1 MRLLEELLYV
11 LEKAL
16 LFHVQE
22 RIIKMAASEVITAES
37 NYLNYSTGLLVSI
50 LLCYPEVVTISCN
63 QEQQTMILKFLVVK
77 ECGFEA
83 LQNKLRQALELFHQ
97 IEGRK
102 IQLLS
107 IEKFEQE
114 LDLIVISRDLSS
126 ITHTEINLIVEIM
139 KSELGAKLIADE
151 CSLPEE
157 EVILQEE
164 IIIHMMAAVRSNG
177 TEKNITAVRED
188 GRVLVFNG

>member
-1 MRLLEELLYV
+1 MT
-11 LEKAL
+11 
-16 LFHVQE
+16 
-22 RIIKMAASEVITAES
+22 ASEVVTVES

-50 LLCYPEVVTISCN
+50 LLRYPEVVTISCS
-63 QEQQTMILKFLVVK
+63 QEHQTMRLKFLVVK

-83 LQNKLRQALELFHQ
+83 LQIKLRQALELFHQ

-102 IQLLS
+102 IQLFNV
-107 IEKFEQE
+107 EKFEQE
-114 LDLIVISRDLSS
+114 LDLIMISRDLSS

-164 IIIHMMAAVRSNG
+164 IINHMMAAVRSNG